1 MRYRPGKIVT
11 EATLNCSHR
20 DAWNKVCFYEH
31 ISIRP
36 SLFLRIA
43 LPVPEKTTGK
53 CERAGDISRCC
64 YSDGGYLT
72 KRIRKIVENECI
84 EFGIIEQ
91 SIRFH
96 RTVKLLG
103 GCIEVEDVGGD
114 RCIVRMTTHYKTSLK
129 PVRLFRWAIAKVVK
143 AMHSIVI
150 KDMQVCLV
158 GDRYESNAIQLQV

>member
-1 MRYRPGKIVT
+1 MSYSPGKVVT
-11 EATLNCSHR
+11 EATIECERR

-36 SLFLRIA
+36 SLLLRLV
-43 LPVPEKTTGK
+43 LPVPEKTSGRY
-53 CERAGDISRCC
+53 ERVGDISRCC

-84 EFGIIEQ
+84 EFGIVEQ

-96 RTVKLLG
+96 RTVRLLG
-103 GCIEVEDVGGD
+103 GCIEVEDAGSG
-114 RCIVRMTTHYKTSLK
+114 RCVVRMTTNYKTKLK
-129 PVRLFRWAIAKVVK
+129 PVRLFHWAIAKVVK

-150 KDMQVCLV
+150 EDMQVCLA
-158 GDRYESNAIQLQV
+158 GDRYENSAVQLQV